1 MAIVSLNLRRLPFP
15 TQLALA
21 GGGLGVSLELIRSHV
36 ESHYGKGGDTGLCTA
51 LAIFSC
57 DSAAKSD
64 FSAIAGLPI
73 AVLGAAF
80 YASLLVLLPLGRFA
94 ANRGFGR
101 VPDVMLG
108 ASIGSVAYSMF
119 LLGVSLL
126 ALGKLCPL
134 CMGLYLIN
142 LGLFLTAWLSHPEG
156 RRGALA
162 TLPSLWRRFETW
174 LAVVLVAGAVF
185 GFQNL
190 YARQARATR
199 QASRALLP
207 NAGPPI
213 TLDLAEATAHGPPDA
228 ALTVVEFSDFQC
240 PYCRKLAE
248 ALKVAAERHGSV
260 RIIFRHYPMDSSCNR
275 AVEGKF
281 HEFACGAAKAA
292 LCADA
297 QGRLWAMH
305 DVMFENQRSLSP
317 GDLIQHA
324 RTAGLDTATFAT
336 CLEAPETTARLER
349 DLARAQSLDLKGTPS
364 WFVNGLAYV
373 GARSTE
379 ELLAIFER
387 TAPGTTRG
395 PGASDPKAVDH
406 HP

>member
-1 MAIVSLNLRRLPFP
+1 MNVRRLLFP

-21 GGGLGVSLELIRSHV
+21 GGGLGVSLELIRHHI

-64 FSAIAGLPI
+64 FSVIAGLPI

-80 YASLLVLLPLGRFA
+80 YAALLVLLPLGRFA
-94 ANRGFGR
+94 AHRGFGR
-101 VPDVMLG
+101 VPDVMFG
-108 ASIGSVAYSMF
+108 AGIGSVVYSMF
-119 LLGVSLL
+119 LLGVSLI
-126 ALGKLCPL
+126 AVGKLCPL
-134 CMGLYLIN
+134 CMGLYVIN
-142 LGLFLTAWLSHPEG
+142 IGLFLTAWLSHPEG
-156 RRGALA
+156 RRGAFGA
-162 TLPSLWRRFETW
+162 LPALWRRFETW

-190 YARQARATR
+190 YAQQARATR

-213 TLDLAEATAHGPPDA
+213 ALDLDEATAHGPSDA

-240 PYCRKLAE
+240 PYCRKLAD
-248 ALKVAAERHGSV
+248 ALKAAADQHGNV
-260 RIIFRHYPMDSSCNR
+260 RIVFRHYPMDASCNR

-292 LCADA
+292 LCAEA
-297 QGRLWAMH
+297 QGRFWAMH
-305 DVMFENQRSLSP
+305 DVMFENQRALSP
-317 GDLIQHA
+317 AELSEHA
-324 RTAGLDTATFAT
+324 RTAGLDTAAFAR
-336 CLEAPETTARLER
+336 CLEAPETAARLER
-349 DLARAQSLDLKGTPS
+349 DLARAESLKLKGTPS

-373 GARSTE
+373 GARSVD

-387 TAPGTTRG
+387 TAPGKARG
-395 PGASDPKAVDH
+395 AGGSDAKAADH

>member
-1 MAIVSLNLRRLPFP
+1 MNLRRLLFP

-21 GGGLGVSLELIRSHV
+21 GGGLGISLELIRHHI

-64 FSAIAGLPI
+64 FSVIAGLPI

-80 YASLLVLLPLGRFA
+80 YAALLVLLPLGRFA
-94 ANRGFGR
+94 AHRGFGR
-101 VPDVMLG
+101 VPDVMFG
-108 ASIGSVAYSMF
+108 AGIGSVVYSMF
-119 LLGVSLL
+119 LLGVSLI
-126 ALGKLCPL
+126 AVGKLCPL
-134 CMGLYLIN
+134 CMGLYVIN
-142 LGLFLTAWLSHPEG
+142 IGLFLTAWLSHPEG
-156 RRGALA
+156 RRGAFGA
-162 TLPSLWRRFETW
+162 LPTLWRRFETW

-190 YARQARATR
+190 YAQQARATR

-213 TLDLAEATAHGPPDA
+213 ALDLDEATAHGPSDA

-240 PYCRKLAE
+240 PYCRKLAD
-248 ALKVAAERHGSV
+248 ALKAAAEQHGNV
-260 RIIFRHYPMDSSCNR
+260 RIVFRHYPMDASCNR

-292 LCADA
+292 LCAEA
-297 QGRLWAMH
+297 QGRFWAMH
-305 DVMFENQRSLSP
+305 DVMFENQRALSP
-317 GDLIQHA
+317 TELTEHA
-324 RTAGLDTATFAT
+324 RTAGLDTAAFAR
-336 CLEAPETTARLER
+336 CLEAPETAARLER
-349 DLARAQSLDLKGTPS
+349 DLARAESLKLKGTPS

-373 GARSTE
+373 GARSVD

-387 TAPGTTRG
+387 TAPGKARG
-395 PGASDPKAVDH
+395 AGGSDAKAADH